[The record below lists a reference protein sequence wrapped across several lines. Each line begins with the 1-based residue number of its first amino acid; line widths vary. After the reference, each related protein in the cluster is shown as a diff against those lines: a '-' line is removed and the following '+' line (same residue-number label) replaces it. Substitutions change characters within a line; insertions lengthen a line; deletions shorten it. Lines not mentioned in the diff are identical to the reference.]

1 MEERIQMIASVD
13 ATGVVEHRRSRG
25 RGLARAF
32 SVYRF
37 EEAFDRLAEDVV
49 WTATWRRWMWSA
61 GTPRRMRSPA

>member
-13 ATGVVEHRRSRG
+13 ATGVVERRRSRG

-32 SVYRF
+32 SGHRF

-49 WTATWRRWMWSA
+49 WAATWWRWMWSA
-61 GTPRRMRSPA
+61 GTPRRMRSPG